1 MLTLLDESSVH
12 LVTSVLFLPSLVT
25 YLSPTSISILL
36 RTYLLNSLALY
47 VARGRPALP
56 VAEFFDSVTPTPAPP
71 TPKSG
76 AMKPGGGTLVPE
88 DPHPNPWLTLL
99 QNTVVHE
106 DDHLCKLQRALA
118 HFASLYG
125 TGHLKVGIELDGVEK
140 VDGSLFVRV
149 AGLSMDRL
157 GWVREGEDVKEWDFK
172 AFYHD

>member
-1 MLTLLDESSVH
+1 M
-12 LVTSVLFLPSLVT
+12 LFLPSLVT
-25 YLSPTSISILL
+25 YLSPTSIFILL